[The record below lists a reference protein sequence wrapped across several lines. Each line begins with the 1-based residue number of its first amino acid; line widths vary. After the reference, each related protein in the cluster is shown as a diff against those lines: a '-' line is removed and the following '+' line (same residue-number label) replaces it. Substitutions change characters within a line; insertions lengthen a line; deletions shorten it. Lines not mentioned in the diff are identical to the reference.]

1 MTLFLAIG
9 LAASTALA
17 AFLLGSLTRQ
27 GALAAFLVGTAVL
40 HGTGVPGTLALLT
53 FFIGSTLVSR
63 WSPDPAAERLGAK
76 GIKRDAWQVLAN
88 GGPAALAALLGPG
101 PGVWAVTSSLAVA
114 AADTW
119 ATSIGAWSRRPPRH
133 LFTGRPVTPGTSGGI
148 TLLGTVGALAGSLS
162 VAAAGA
168 IPGAAF
174 SLLAAAVC
182 IGMLGMLADSAVGA
196 AWQGRFYCDRCG
208 QDTERRIHICGNPAA
223 FRGGLEWLSNDGVNA
238 IATTAGALGGLA
250 GWWWLAS

>member
-1 MTLFLAIG
+1 MTPILAFGI
-9 LAASTALA
+9 AASSAFA

-27 GALAAFLVGTAVL
+27 GAAAAALVGTAVL
-40 HGTGVPGTLALLT
+40 YGTGIPGALSLLT

-76 GIKRDAWQVLAN
+76 GGRRDGWQVLAK
-88 GGPAALAALLGPG
+88 GGPAALTALLGPG

-119 ATSIGAWSRRPPRH
+119 ATSIGARSARPPRH
-133 LFTGRPVTPGTSGGI
+133 LLTGRPMTPGTSGGI
-148 TLLGTVGALAGSLS
+148 TLLGTAGALAGSLS
-162 VAAAGA
+162 VAAAGVM
-168 IPGAAF
+168 PGEKL
-174 SLLAAAVC
+174 SLLPVAAV

-196 AWQGRFYCDRCG
+196 AWQGRYYCDRCG
-208 QDTERRIHICGNPAA
+208 QPTERRIHTCGSPAA
-223 FRGGLEWLSNDGVNA
+223 FRGGAEWLSNDGVNA